1 MNSKNQHPKRESKP
15 ACDAAGRFI
24 SGPAL
29 SAGSLDS
36 QLALETEQQNPLTEK
51 DTDMSK
57 PNTTPV
63 ASVEGT
69 TTMKNLA
76 ERGFSAI
83 KATVTDVAPAA
94 MLDKLPESVKTVA
107 GKTPVSALVGLALY
121 GIWRKF
127 FRKPKV

>member
-1 MNSKNQHPKRESKP
+1 
-15 ACDAAGRFI
+15 
-24 SGPAL
+24 
-29 SAGSLDS
+29 
-36 QLALETEQQNPLTEK
+36 
-51 DTDMSK
+51 MSK

-76 ERGFSAI
+76 ERGFNAL
-83 KATVTDVAPAA
+83 KTTVTDVTPAS
-94 MLDKLPESVKTVA
+94 MLDKLPESVKTIA
-107 GKTPVSALVGLALY
+107 SKTPVSALVGLALY